1 MIEAATGDVLEKRS
15 SKNFRKIHT
24 KTHAPE
30 ACNFVKKE
38 TPAQVFSFEFAKF
51 LRIPF
56 SGKCFRKDQGE
67 NGK

>member
-1 MIEAATGDVLEKRS
+1 MHQSLFLIKLQA
-15 SKNFRKIHT
+15 
-24 KTHAPE
+24 E

-67 NGK
+67 NGKRHGC

>member
-1 MIEAATGDVLEKRS
+1 MHQSLFLIKLQA
-15 SKNFRKIHT
+15 
-24 KTHAPE
+24 E
-30 ACNFVKKE
+30 ACNFVKKK

-51 LRIPF
+51 LRIPS